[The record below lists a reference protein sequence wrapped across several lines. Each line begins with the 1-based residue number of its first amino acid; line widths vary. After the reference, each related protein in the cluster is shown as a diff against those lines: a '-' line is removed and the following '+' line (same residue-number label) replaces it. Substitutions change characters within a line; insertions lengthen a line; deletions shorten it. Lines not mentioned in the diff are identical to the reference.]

1 MFLLILLTTLNKIEL
16 YLLHISKRECHSFMA
31 LNRVSNETAA
41 DWLSQT
47 HMENNYYSRDHAVFF
62 SGGNPYKAFQLI

>member
-1 MFLLILLTTLNKIEL
+1 MV
-16 YLLHISKRECHSFMA
+16 
-31 LNRVSNETAA
+31 LNRVSDETAA

-47 HMENNYYSRDHAVFF
+47 HIENYYSRDDGVFL

>member
-1 MFLLILLTTLNKIEL
+1 M
-16 YLLHISKRECHSFMA
+16 YCHSFMA

-47 HMENNYYSRDHAVFF
+47 NMEYNYYSRDHAVFL